1 MMSVCLIYKLI
12 IFRSRD
18 SYEDPRFL
26 LVVKEKLRTLSLSLG
41 DLIGQNFIK
50 TQFVSNKNKQK
61 QFQNSKTSK
70 LQRCS
75 QSQMVFDL

>member
-1 MMSVCLIYKLI
+1 MSVCLIYKLR

-41 DLIGQNFIK
+41 DLIGQNF
-50 TQFVSNKNKQK
+50 V
-61 QFQNSKTSK
+61 
-70 LQRCS
+70 
-75 QSQMVFDL
+75 